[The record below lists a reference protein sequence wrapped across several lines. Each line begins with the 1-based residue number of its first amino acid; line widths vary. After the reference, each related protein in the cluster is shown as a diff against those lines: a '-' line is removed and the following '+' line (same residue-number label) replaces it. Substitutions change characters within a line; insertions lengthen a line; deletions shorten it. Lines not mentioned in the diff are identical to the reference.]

1 MNAATLATQTPPTV
15 RPRFSRRDWLLCSV
29 VGLGFVFDGF
39 EILVMPV
46 TVRPALLSLG
56 VPRASFNLWVGLLL
70 YVPAIT
76 AGLFG
81 LMGGYL
87 LDRFGRRRILVW
99 SLLLYCFATAGAA
112 TASSPLALLLWRC
125 ATLSGVALEFVA
137 ALTYLAELFPV
148 APLRERVLGFS
159 QALYAVG
166 NFVVTGTYYA
176 AVTFAAQLP
185 AIGGRHDAWRYALA
199 VGVLPS
205 IPLILMRSRLPESP
219 MWLASRA
226 AVRRRLNVSALL
238 SPSLR
243 RSTLTAV
250 AITAFVYAGTYGV
263 LQQGPRLVPGLPD
276 VRVLSPRAQEQM
288 VSAVHLF
295 SSLGDLAGRC
305 LFAVVVVSATR
316 QRRLLRT
323 FLVPALV
330 VIPFS
335 FLYASSASVT
345 AFKIA
350 TFAGTLLLTAQ
361 FSFLG
366 NYLPRLFPTS
376 LRGSGE
382 SVAINFGG
390 RVLGTSAAF
399 ITPQLA
405 TLLDGPDPTMQLAR
419 AMAVVG
425 FVVLLAGLTATHWMS
440 EPAKQ
445 LPVDEN

>member
-1 MNAATLATQTPPTV
+1 MGTATSAAAAASTA
-15 RPRFSRRDWLLCSV
+15 RKGFSRGDWLLCSI

-56 VPRASFNLWVGLLL
+56 VSRDTFNTWVGLLL

-81 LMGGYL
+81 LVGGHL

-99 SLLLYCFATAGAA
+99 SLLLYCFATVGAA
-112 TASSPLALLLWRC
+112 TPSSPLALLLWRC

-137 ALTYLAELFPV
+137 ALTYLAELFPE
-148 APLRERVLGFS
+148 APLRDRVLGFS

-166 NFVVTGTYYA
+166 NFFVTATYYT
-176 AVTFAAQLP
+176 AVTVAAQLP
-185 AIGGRHDAWRYALA
+185 AIDGHHDAWRYTLA

-205 IPLILMRSRLPESP
+205 IPLMMMRSRLPESP

-226 AVRRRLNVSALL
+226 AVRRRLHLAALL
-238 SPSLR
+238 GPSLR
-243 RSTLTAV
+243 RTTLTAV
-250 AITAFVYAGTYGV
+250 AITAFIYAGAYGV
-263 LQQGPRLVPGLPD
+263 LQQVPRLVPGLPD
-276 VRVLSPRAQEQM
+276 VRVLTPRGQEQT
-288 VSAVHLF
+288 VSIVHLF
-295 SSLGDLAGRC
+295 SAIGDLTGRC
-305 LFAVVVVSATR
+305 LFALVVVAAAG
-316 QRRLLRT
+316 QRRLLRA
-323 FLVPALV
+323 FLVPAIV

-335 FLYASSASVT
+335 FLYASTSGVT
-345 AFKIA
+345 ALKMA
-350 TFAGTLLLTAQ
+350 SFASTLLLTAQ

-399 ITPQLA
+399 VTPQLA
-405 TLLDGPDPTMQLAR
+405 TLIDGPDPTVQLAR

-425 FVVLLAGLTATHWMS
+425 IGVFLAGLTTTRWMP
-440 EPAKQ
+440 EPAPE
-445 LPVDEN
+445 LPVDKD